1 MKRIVAGIIFA
12 VVVLSV
18 FASLCISNNN
28 TMSSPSAMQSSSTNT
43 QTQSQNQI
51 DVSKLHF
58 YMFGLA
64 TCPHCKKMKQL
75 LPEAFGKN
83 SLTYYELQGNDHN
96 SNLFSELYSMLGVT
110 GVPVIG
116 IFYDNRLVAIVEGEI
131 PEPSKNVPIIVE
143 TAIKEKGVL
152 FIADKTYLI
161 PLNQTE
167 TIKKLENIFMN
178 GEPSE
183 G

>member
-1 MKRIVAGIIFA
+1 
-12 VVVLSV
+12 
-18 FASLCISNNN
+18 
-28 TMSSPSAMQSSSTNT
+28 
-43 QTQSQNQI
+43 
-51 DVSKLHF
+51 
-58 YMFGLA
+58 
-64 TCPHCKKMKQL
+64 
-75 LPEAFGKN
+75 
-83 SLTYYELQGNDHN
+83 
-96 SNLFSELYSMLGVT
+96 MLGVT

-152 FIADKTYLI
+152 FITDKTYLI